1 MIVCFER
8 MNEVVLRNQKAE
20 SERYSVKEKN
30 MIHFA
35 IDYKNNC
42 CIKNNCGVLT
52 MTPAHN
58 LLPLLRW

>member
-20 SERYSVKEKN
+20 SERYSVEEKN

-42 CIKNNCGVLT
+42 CIKIDGTVSYNDT
-52 MTPAHN
+52 RT
-58 LLPLLRW
+58 

>member
-20 SERYSVKEKN
+20 SERYSVKEEN

-42 CIKNNCGVLT
+42 CIKIDGAASYKDT
-52 MTPAHN
+52 RT
-58 LLPLLRW
+58 

>member
-20 SERYSVKEKN
+20 SERYSVKEEN

-42 CIKNNCGVLT
+42 CIKLMVRLLIK
-52 MTPAHN
+52 TPAHN
-58 LLPLLRW
+58 PLPLLRW

>member
-8 MNEVVLRNQKAE
+8 MNEVVLRNQQAE
-20 SERYSVKEKN
+20 SERYSVREKN

-42 CIKNNCGVLT
+42 CIKINREGSYNDT
-52 MTPAHN
+52 RT
-58 LLPLLRW
+58 